1 MSEKAAAAPEG
12 TAANPT
18 STIRAPAGSDTRPWA
33 GTSDVLRAVRDNR
46 TLSEHAKIAYLMLW
60 SRLPAVHPSMP
71 RLAEDMGASESTARR
86 AVAELVK
93 ANLVKIVPRLT
104 DCGDSDTNGYGLAP
118 LTGEGVVSHRHHPLS
133 GRHHPLS
140 HRHQGWCHTDRGWC
154 HTDTRRTTKGRTSQR
169 EGLSL
174 PRSPS
179 CGPSCRPRSR
189 DLERVLKIL
198 RDRGARSAQAV
209 LSREI
214 ADGGGPG
221 LVAEARA
228 AISAGRNGSTP
239 RPALPAG
246 PPCEHG
252 EPRGVHYCALCRRLP
267 IERQAYRAVA
277 AARAGG
283 APSAAGAA

>member
-12 TAANPT
+12 TAANPHQHNT
-18 STIRAPAGSDTRPWA
+18 GPPGSDTRPWA

-140 HRHQGWCHTDRGWC
+140 HRHQGWCHTD
-154 HTDTRRTTKGRTSQR
+154 TRRTTKGRTSK
-169 EGLSL
+169 GKVSLS
-174 PRSPS
+174 RARRAAE
-179 CGPSCRPRSR
+179 PSCRTRPRETSK
-189 DLERVLKIL
+189 ESLKIF
-198 RDRGARSAQAV
+198 RDRRSTIGTGRSSA
-209 LSREI
+209 REI

-221 LVAEARA
+221 LVAEALAAIQRGPQRLHATPGTPRRA
-228 AISAGRNGSTP
+228 AM
-239 RPALPAG
+239 
-246 PPCEHG
+246 
-252 EPRGVHYCALCRRLP
+252 
-267 IERQAYRAVA
+267 RA
-277 AARAGG
+277 R
-283 APSAAGAA
+283 

>member
-18 STIRAPAGSDTRPWA
+18 STIQAPAGSDTRPWA

-60 SRLPAVHPSMP
+60 SRLPAVHPSVP

-118 LTGEGVVSHRHHPLS
+118 LTGGGGGVTQTPEELPREELP
-133 GRHHPLS
+133 
-140 HRHQGWCHTDRGWC
+140 
-154 HTDTRRTTKGRTSQR
+154 KGRS
-169 EGLSL
+169 LSPAL
-174 PRSPS
+174 AELRTVVPDATE
-179 CGPSCRPRSR
+179 R

-198 RDRGARSAQAV
+198 RDRGARSARAV